1 MGGVG
6 RGVARTF
13 VMCRPYVSLRRIA
26 PKGGTCRCRMGSHPL
41 SGGGAGPGATLEKFL
56 KNKDLY
62 LRFL

>member
-13 VMCRPYVSLRRIA
+13 VMCRPFVSLRRIA

-41 SGGGAGPGATLEKFL
+41 SGGGGGGSGGHPREIFEK
-56 KNKDLY
+56 
-62 LRFL
+62 